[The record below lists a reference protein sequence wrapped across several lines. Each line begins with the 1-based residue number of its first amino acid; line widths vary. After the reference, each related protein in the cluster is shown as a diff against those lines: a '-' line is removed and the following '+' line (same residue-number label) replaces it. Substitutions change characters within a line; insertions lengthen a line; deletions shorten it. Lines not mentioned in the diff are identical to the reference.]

1 MTCGPSPPSPVPAS
15 YLPVRSDLHKAQNRF
30 HQGSG
35 PLSCPVLGSVLATY
49 LETPLRVGSITFHQA
64 REEIAVSSPIL
75 RYFEYTHLPEPLK
88 VISEKIYQVAWALEN
103 MIPDGAEKSAGLR
116 KLLEAKDCFVRAA
129 LPAAPAYPLIQ
140 PPAGTDFVREQM
152 SREAIASVKLDGETS
167 TLDQGTDARAPEAN
181 PWGLTP
187 QELDKVFPA
196 VKVVKEVPLTTIE
209 VAYDQLSLPR
219 ENYKH
224 SHVIK
229 GRCYGPVIV
238 LDGKPGLKRAGCYFK
253 LCEWMSENF
262 GDGAKTLK
270 ELQNTHDGSES
281 ALIP

>member
-1 MTCGPSPPSPVPAS
+1 M
-15 YLPVRSDLHKAQNRF
+15 
-30 HQGSG
+30 
-35 PLSCPVLGSVLATY
+35 
-49 LETPLRVGSITFHQA
+49 
-64 REEIAVSSPIL
+64 SSPIL
-75 RYFEYTHLPEPLK
+75 RYFEFKHLPEPLLS
-88 VISEKIYQVAWALEN
+88 ISADVARLARGFDQTL
-103 MIPDGAEKSAGLR
+103 PDSPEKSTGLR

-129 LPAAPAYPLIQ
+129 LPSSPAYPLIQ
-140 PPAGTDFVREQM
+140 PPAGTDFFREQL
-152 SREAIASVKLDGETS
+152 SKEAIASIKLDGETF
-167 TLDQGTDARAPEAN
+167 TVDQGTDARAPEAN
-181 PWGLTP
+181 PWGMAP

-196 VKVVKEVPLTTIE
+196 VKEVIPDEEPNSWWLSSQNPIADKAFPMVKAVTSDEELEIV
-209 VAYDQLSLPR
+209 PR

-253 LCEWMSENF
+253 LCEWVSENF

-270 ELQNTHDGSES
+270 ELQNVHDGSES